1 MNEYGVMFD
10 SLQEGIVVVEKG
22 IKIAFMNIISNKIIS
37 KITGMADF
45 FENLMSDDES
55 DDDVQRKDPMD
66 KKIFYIFDN
75 QKIENKGSKKKY
87 EQALVSYSIRDV
99 SNMTINEL

>member
-45 FENLMSDDES
+45 FEN
-55 DDDVQRKDPMD
+55 
-66 KKIFYIFDN
+66 
-75 QKIENKGSKKKY
+75 
-87 EQALVSYSIRDV
+87 
-99 SNMTINEL
+99 

>member
-1 MNEYGVMFD
+1 
-10 SLQEGIVVVEKG
+10 
-22 IKIAFMNIISNKIIS
+22 
-37 KITGMADF
+37 
-45 FENLMSDDES
+45 MSDDES

-75 QKIENKGSKKKY
+75 QKIENKGSKNKY
-87 EQALVSYSIRDV
+87 EDGLVSYSIRDV

>member
-1 MNEYGVMFD
+1 
-10 SLQEGIVVVEKG
+10 
-22 IKIAFMNIISNKIIS
+22 
-37 KITGMADF
+37 
-45 FENLMSDDES
+45 MSDDES